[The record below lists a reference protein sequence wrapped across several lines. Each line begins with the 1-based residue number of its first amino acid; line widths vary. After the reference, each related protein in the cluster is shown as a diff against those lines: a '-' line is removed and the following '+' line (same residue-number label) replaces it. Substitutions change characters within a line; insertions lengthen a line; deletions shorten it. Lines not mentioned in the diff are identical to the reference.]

1 MAALLTKHNVL
12 FREAVT
18 AAKGGDKIVARALF
32 REVSESEPK
41 SEQAWLWRAALAET
55 AEEAMAHLER
65 VLALNPSNKTALDQL
80 GGLRL
85 AQMSKPKPRTEPVAD
100 AGPCPFCAQ
109 QVHGGSSQ
117 CGRCGAFLKLSAF
130 ENYLP
135 NRGAD
140 EGALRNA
147 ITRHEAAAKRQPT
160 YESHFLVGLAYL
172 NLGDLSEAALAL
184 ERAFRLKPDERD
196 VAFVLKEIANQ
207 PIILAVDDSITVR
220 RVVSSALRKAGYR
233 VVVAEDGMQALAKLD
248 ELTPAIILLDITMPR
263 MDGYQVCKIVRQ
275 NALMRDIPVIM
286 LSGKDGFF
294 DKVKGK
300 LAGCSDYLTKPFDAD
315 ALTRTVQRHLAPAK
329 RTAAGKTQSWKQR
342 FS

>member
-18 AAKGGDKIVARALF
+18 AAKAGDKIVARALF

-55 AEEAMAHLER
+55 AEEAIQHLET
-65 VLALNPSNKTALDQL
+65 VLSLNPSNKTALDQL

-85 AQMSKPKPRTEPVAD
+85 SQLAKPKPKAD
-100 AGPCPFCAQ
+100 PAADEGPCPFCAQ
-109 QVHGGSSQ
+109 RVASSSSQ
-117 CGRCGAFLKLSAF
+117 CGRCGAYLKLAAF

-140 EGALRNA
+140 EGALKNA
-147 ITRHEAAAKRQPT
+147 IVRYEAAAKRQAT
-160 YESHFLVGLAYL
+160 YESHFYVGLANL
-172 NLGDLSEAALAL
+172 NLGELSEAALAL

-196 VAFVLKEIANQ
+196 VAFVLKEIADQ

-220 RVVSSALRKAGYR
+220 RVVSSTLKKAGYR

-248 ELTPAIILLDITMPR
+248 ELTPAVILLDITMPR

-275 NALMRDIPVIM
+275 NALLQNIPVIM

-300 LAGCSDYLTKPFDAD
+300 MAGCSDYLTKPFDAE

-329 RTAAGKTQSWKQR
+329 RNAARKTSSWKQR

>member
-18 AAKGGDKIVARALF
+18 AAKAGDKIVARALF

-41 SEQAWLWRAALAET
+41 SEQAWMWRAALAET
-55 AEEAMAHLER
+55 AEEAIAHLEK
-65 VLALNPSNKTALDQL
+65 VLTLNPANKTALDQL

-85 AQMSKPKPRTEPVAD
+85 SQRSKPKEAPEPVDGTA
-100 AGPCPFCAQ
+100 PCPFCGQ
-109 QVHGGSSQ
+109 QVNSGASQ
-117 CGRCGAFLKLSAF
+117 CGRCGVYLKLSAF
-130 ENYLP
+130 DNYLP

-140 EGALRNA
+140 EGALKNA
-147 ITRHEAAAKRQPT
+147 IVRYEAAAKRQPT
-160 YESHFLVGLAYL
+160 YESHFYVGLAHL
-172 NLGDLSEAALAL
+172 NLGDISEAALSF
-184 ERAFRLKPDERD
+184 ERAFRLKPDERE
-196 VAFVLKEIANQ
+196 VAFVLKEIADQ

-220 RVVSSALRKAGYR
+220 RVVASALKKAGYR

-248 ELTPAIILLDITMPR
+248 ELTPALILLDITMPR

-275 NALMRDIPVIM
+275 NALMQNIPVIM

-300 LAGCSDYLTKPFDAD
+300 MAGCSDYLTKPFDAD

-329 RTAAGKTQSWKQR
+329 KTAARKTSSWKQR

>member
-18 AAKGGDKIVARALF
+18 AAKAGDKIVARALF

-55 AEEAMAHLER
+55 AEEAMTHLEK

-85 AQMSKPKPRTEPVAD
+85 AQLSKPKPKAEAQSD
-100 AGPCPFCAQ
+100 AGPCPFCTQ
-109 QVHGGSSQ
+109 EVHPGSSQ
-117 CGRCGAFLKLSAF
+117 CGRCGAYLKLSAF

-140 EGALRNA
+140 EGALKNA
-147 ITRHEAAAKRQPT
+147 ITRYEAAAKKQAT

-172 NLGDLSEAALAL
+172 NLGDMSEAALAL

-196 VAFVLKEIANQ
+196 VAFVLKEIADQ

-220 RVVSSALRKAGYR
+220 RVVASALKKAGYR

-248 ELTPAIILLDITMPR
+248 ELTPALILLDITMPR

-275 NALMRDIPVIM
+275 NALMQGIPVIM

-300 LAGCSDYLTKPFDAD
+300 MAGCSDYLTKPFDAD

-329 RTAAGKTQSWKQR
+329 RTATRKTGSWKQR

>member
-1 MAALLTKHNVL
+1 MAALQTKHNVL

-18 AAKGGDKIVARALF
+18 AAKAGDKIVARALF

-55 AEEAMAHLER
+55 AEEAITHLET
-65 VLALNPSNKTALDQL
+65 VLKLNPVNRTALDQL

-85 AQMSKPKPRTEPVAD
+85 AQLAKPKPKAEAAPD
-100 AGPCPFCAQ
+100 EGPCPFCAQ
-109 QVHGGSSQ
+109 RVHSTATQ
-117 CGRCGAFLKLSAF
+117 CGRCGAYLKLSAF
-130 ENYLP
+130 DNYLL

-147 ITRHEAAAKRQPT
+147 IVRFEASAKRQPT
-160 YESHFLVGLAYL
+160 YESHFLVGLAHL
-172 NLGDLSEAALAL
+172 NLGELSEAALAL

-196 VAFVLKEIANQ
+196 VAFVLKEIADL

-220 RVVSSALRKAGYR
+220 RVVASSLKKAGYR

-248 ELTPAIILLDITMPR
+248 ELTPALILLDINMPR

-275 NALMRDIPVIM
+275 NALMQNIPVIM

-300 LAGCSDYLTKPFDAD
+300 MAGCSDYLTKPFDAD

-329 RTAAGKTQSWKQR
+329 RNATRKASSWKPR

>member
-1 MAALLTKHNVL
+1 MAATLTKHNVL

-18 AAKGGDKIVARALF
+18 AAKAGDKIVARALF

-55 AEEAMAHLER
+55 ADEAIAHLER
-65 VLALNPSNKTALDQL
+65 VLTLNPGNKTALDQL

-85 AQMSKPKPRTEPVAD
+85 AQRSKPKPAPEAED
-100 AGPCPFCAQ
+100 GSGPCPFCSQ
-109 QVHGGSSQ
+109 QVHSGVSQ
-117 CGRCGAFLKLSAF
+117 CGRCGAYLKLSAF
-130 ENYLP
+130 DNYLP

-140 EGALRNA
+140 EGALKNA
-147 ITRHEAAAKRQPT
+147 IVRYEAAAKRQPT
-160 YESHFLVGLAYL
+160 YESHFWVGMAHL

-184 ERAFRLKPDERD
+184 ERAFRLKPDERE
-196 VAFVLKEIANQ
+196 VAFILKEIADQ

-220 RVVSSALRKAGYR
+220 RVVSSALKKAGYR

-248 ELTPAIILLDITMPR
+248 EMTPAVILLDITMPR

-275 NALMRDIPVIM
+275 NALMQNIPVIM

-300 LAGCSDYLTKPFDAD
+300 MAGCSDYLTKPFDAD

-329 RTAAGKTQSWKQR
+329 RTAARKTTSWKQR

>member
-18 AAKGGDKIVARALF
+18 AAKAGDKIVARALF

-55 AEEAMAHLER
+55 AEEAITHLEK
-65 VLALNPSNKTALDQL
+65 VISLNPANKTALDQL

-85 AQMSKPKPRTEPVAD
+85 AQFSKPKPKTEAVAQT
-100 AGPCPFCAQ
+100 GPCAFCAQ
-109 QVHGGSSQ
+109 PVQSASTQ
-117 CGRCGAFLKLSAF
+117 CGRCGAYLKLAAF
-130 ENYLP
+130 EKYLP

-147 ITRHEAAAKRQPT
+147 ITRYEAAAKRQST
-160 YESHFLVGLAYL
+160 YESHFLVGLAHL
-172 NLGDLSEAALAL
+172 NLGELSEAALAL
-184 ERAFRLKPDERD
+184 ERAFRLKPDERE
-196 VAFVLKEIANQ
+196 VAFVLKEIADQ

-220 RVVSSALRKAGYR
+220 RVVASTLKKAGYR

-248 ELTPAIILLDITMPR
+248 ELTPAVILLDITMPR

-275 NALMRDIPVIM
+275 NALMQKIPVIM

-300 LAGCSDYLTKPFDAD
+300 MAGCSDYLTKPFDAD

-329 RTAAGKTQSWKQR
+329 QSAARKTDSWKQR

>member
-18 AAKGGDKIVARALF
+18 AAKAGDKIVARALF

-55 AEEAMAHLER
+55 AEEAMAHLEK
-65 VLALNPSNKTALDQL
+65 VLALNPANKTALDQL
-80 GGLRL
+80 AGLRL
-85 AQMSKPKPRTEPVAD
+85 AQFSKPKAKAEPVSD
-100 AGPCPFCAQ
+100 SGPCPICAH
-109 QVHGGSSQ
+109 QVHGGASQ
-117 CGRCGAFLKLSAF
+117 CGRCGAYLKLSAF
-130 ENYLP
+130 DNYLP

-140 EGALRNA
+140 EGALKNA
-147 ITRHEAAAKRQPT
+147 IVRYEAAAKKQPT
-160 YESHFLVGLAYL
+160 YESHFFIGLAHL

-196 VAFVLKEIANQ
+196 VAFVLKEIADQ
-207 PIILAVDDSITVR
+207 PVILAVDDSITVR
-220 RVVSSALRKAGYR
+220 RVVASALKKAGYR

-248 ELTPAIILLDITMPR
+248 EITPALILLDITMPR

-275 NALMRDIPVIM
+275 NSLMQGIPVIM

-300 LAGCSDYLTKPFDAD
+300 MAGCSDYLTKPFDAD

-329 RTAAGKTQSWKQR
+329 RTAARKTGSWKQR

>member
-1 MAALLTKHNVL
+1 MAALLTKHNIL

-18 AAKGGDKIVARALF
+18 AAKAGDKIVARALF

-55 AEEAMAHLER
+55 AEEAITHLER
-65 VLALNPSNKTALDQL
+65 VLALNPGNKTALDQL

-85 AQMSKPKPRTEPVAD
+85 AQRSKPKVAPEPESD
-100 AGPCPFCAQ
+100 TSPCPFCAQ
-109 QVHGGSSQ
+109 QVHAISAQ
-117 CGRCGAFLKLSAF
+117 CGRCGAYLKLSAF
-130 ENYLP
+130 ETYLP

-140 EGALRNA
+140 EGALKNA
-147 ITRHEAAAKRQPT
+147 IVRYEAAAKRQPT
-160 YESHFLVGLAYL
+160 FESHFNIGLAHL
-172 NLGDLSEAALAL
+172 NLGDLGEAALSF

-196 VAFVLKEIANQ
+196 VAFVLKEIADQ
-207 PIILAVDDSITVR
+207 PIILAVDDSLTVR
-220 RVVSSALRKAGYR
+220 RVVSSALKKAGYR
-233 VVVAEDGMQALAKLD
+233 VMLAEDGMQALAKLD
-248 ELTPAIILLDITMPR
+248 EITPALILLDITMPR

-275 NALMRDIPVIM
+275 NALMQNIPVVM

-300 LAGCSDYLTKPFDAD
+300 MAGCSDYLTKPFDAA
-315 ALTRTVQRHLAPAK
+315 ALTRSVQKHLAPAQ
-329 RTAAGKTQSWKQR
+329 RNAARKTSSWKQR